1 MGFFSGGTLSGI
13 GAVAANPVAAIGT
26 AAAAGN
32 VGVGLLNY
40 GEQRKQNTWS
50 RHAQEYAWARED
62 TAVQRRAADLRAAG
76 LSPVLAAGQGASTM
90 SPISLNAPR
99 LDVNPSELAAT
110 AMTMMTQEAEI
121 SRTKEQEKLNAAQKR
136 VADLQ
141 AAETAWNLKLAK
153 EGGIP
158 TTQRGTVADVVYGV
172 GAAEQ
177 AAEKLRLKM
186 EERKRI
192 ENEAARQ
199 RDRER
204 NPEKYK
210 KTTTGVKG

>member
-1 MGFFSGGTLSGI
+1 MGFGDLGGIMSGVGSI
-13 GAVAANPVAAIGT
+13 GSF
-26 AAAAGN
+26 
-32 VGVGLLNY
+32 GVGLLNY
-40 GEQRKQNTWS
+40 GEMRKMNTWQ
-50 RHAQEYAWARED
+50 RHAYERSLARED

-90 SPISLNAPR
+90 PPVSLNAPKM
-99 LDVNPSELAAT
+99 DVNPSELAAA

-121 SRTKEQEKLNAAQKR
+121 SKTKEQEKLNAAQKR

-153 EGGIP
+153 KGGIP

-172 GAAEQ
+172 SAAEQ
-177 AAEKLRLKM
+177 AAERLRLKM
-186 EERKRI
+186 EEQKRI
-192 ENEAARQ
+192 EREAARQ
-199 RDRER
+199 KDRER
-204 NPEKYK
+204 NPHKYQ

>member
-1 MGFFSGGTLSGI
+1 MGLLGDVGGFV
-13 GAVAANPVAAIGT
+13 GAV
-26 AAAAGN
+26 GN
-32 VGVGLLNY
+32 IGVGLLNY
-40 GEQRKQNTWS
+40 GEQRQQNTWS
-50 RHAQEYAWARED
+50 RHAYEYSLARED

-99 LDVNPSELAAT
+99 MDVNPSELAAT

-141 AAETAWNLKLAK
+141 AAEAAWNLRLAK
-153 EGGIP
+153 HAGIP
-158 TTQRGTVADVVYGV
+158 TTQHGGVADVVYGV
-172 GAAEQ
+172 SAAEA
-177 AAEKLRLKM
+177 AAERLRLKM

-192 ENEAARQ
+192 EQEASRQ

-204 NPEKYK
+204 NPYKYK
-210 KTTTGVKG
+210 KTTTGVQG

>member
-1 MGFFSGGTLSGI
+1 MGLLGDVGGLV
-13 GAVAANPVAAIGT
+13 GAV
-26 AAAAGN
+26 GN

-40 GEQRKQNTWS
+40 GAMRQQNTWQ
-50 RHAQEYAWARED
+50 RHAYEYSLARED

-90 SPISLNAPR
+90 APISMNAPKM
-99 LDVNPSELAAT
+99 DINPSELAAT
-110 AMTMMTQEAEI
+110 AMTMLTQEAEI
-121 SRTKEQEKLNAAQKR
+121 GRTKEQEKLNAAQKK

-141 AAETAWNLKLAK
+141 AAETAWNLRLAK
-153 EGGIP
+153 KGGIP

-172 GAAEQ
+172 NAAEQ
-177 AAEKLRLKM
+177 AAERLRLKM

-192 ENEAARQ
+192 EQEAARQ

-204 NPEKYK
+204 NPDKYK